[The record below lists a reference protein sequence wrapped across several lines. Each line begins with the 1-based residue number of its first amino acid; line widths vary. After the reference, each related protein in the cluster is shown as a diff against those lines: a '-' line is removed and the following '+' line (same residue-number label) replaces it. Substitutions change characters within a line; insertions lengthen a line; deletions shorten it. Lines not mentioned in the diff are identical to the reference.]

1 VNDVR
6 DTLGLPWS
14 EPDPELLGH
23 LARNG
28 ALAAAEV
35 AMRPVT
41 GTMSDRDR
49 EVISAALRAL
59 LAAGLITALP
69 LDQWPEYVCL
79 EPPG

>member
-1 VNDVR
+1 VPYRVR
-6 DTLGLPWS
+6 LP
-14 EPDPELLGH
+14 GV
-23 LARNG
+23 G
-28 ALAAAEV
+28 
-35 AMRPVT
+35 
-41 GTMSDRDR
+41 DR